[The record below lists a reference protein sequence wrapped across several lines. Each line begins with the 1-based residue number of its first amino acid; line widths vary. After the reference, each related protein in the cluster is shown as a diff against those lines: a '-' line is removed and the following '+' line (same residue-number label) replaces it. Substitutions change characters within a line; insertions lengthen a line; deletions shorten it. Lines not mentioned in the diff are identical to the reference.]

1 MSWICMIYLVFDP
14 QLVICLHESYENWV
28 KLEILKKH
36 WIKKHNLKKKARE
49 NLKASYNVHTNTLF
63 RDREYPCMI
72 KILVKT
78 CLLNSQR
85 MYSNFGNIRLLSNRC
100 AQWKASLHDFSTT
113 VHFSQFYCTHCLL
126 HHCNQQI
133 TTFKRNKLMFSCSWI
148 FFNPSAIIYI

>member
-1 MSWICMIYLVFDP
+1 MSWVCMIYLVFDP
-14 QLVICLHESYENWV
+14 QLVICLHESYE
-28 KLEILKKH
+28 KH
-36 WIKKHNLKKKARE
+36 WIKKHNLKKKSQRKFKSFVQCA
-49 NLKASYNVHTNTLF
+49 YQHPV

-78 CLLNSQR
+78 CSLNSQR

-148 FFNPSAIIYI
+148 FLNPSAIIYI